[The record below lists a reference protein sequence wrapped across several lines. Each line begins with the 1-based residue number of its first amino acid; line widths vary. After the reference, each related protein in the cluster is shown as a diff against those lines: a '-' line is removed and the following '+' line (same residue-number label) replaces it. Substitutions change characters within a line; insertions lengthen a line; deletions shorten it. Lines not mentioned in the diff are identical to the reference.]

1 MLNAHMMSYAPATR
15 DMRSDYE
22 RDLEQTILARRRIIA
37 ETLERSEHEAKQI
50 TAMTQQR
57 VPHLECLVRD
67 AG

>member
-1 MLNAHMMSYAPATR
+1 MLNAQMMSYAPATR

-37 ETLERSEHEAKQI
+37 EALERSERDAKEI

-57 VPHLECLVRD
+57 VRRLQYFVRG
-67 AG
+67 AE